1 MTDAADLPQRYAED
15 VEVGSALPTVEDE
28 ITYRR
33 VIMNPATTWDY
44 FPGHHDPAYAR
55 AQGQPT
61 IYVNTMHFLGFID
74 RLVSEWAGPRSFL
87 VRRKVST
94 HRSIYAGD
102 TMVGHG
108 QVVGLRHEERN
119 GLVRHLID
127 LELAVD
133 NQDGARCA
141 SALVTVAL
149 PARAGAQPDVLW
161 WQPGQVV

>member
-1 MTDAADLPQRYAED
+1 MTNAEDLPQRYAED
-15 VEVGSALPTVEDE
+15 VEVGAALPTVEDE

-61 IYVNTMHFLGFID
+61 IYVNTMHVLGFID
-74 RLVSEWAGPRSFL
+74 RMVSEWAGPRSFL

-94 HRSIYAGD
+94 HLSIYAGD
-102 TMVGHG
+102 TMVGNGH
-108 QVVGLRHEERN
+108 VVATRHEERD
-119 GLVRHLID
+119 GRVRHLID
-127 LELAVD
+127 LELSVA
-133 NQDGARCA
+133 NQHGVRCA

-149 PARAGAQPDVLW
+149 PARHGEQPRVLW
-161 WQPGQVV
+161 WQPGEVA